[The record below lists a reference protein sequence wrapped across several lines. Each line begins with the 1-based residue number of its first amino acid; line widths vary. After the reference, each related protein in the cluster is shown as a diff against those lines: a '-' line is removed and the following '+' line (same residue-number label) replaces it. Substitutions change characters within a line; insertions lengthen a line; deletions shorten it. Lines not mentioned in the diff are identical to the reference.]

1 MFKRHEKFE
10 YFLTIFKLNVELKNA
25 KFVEYLTLSESRF
38 LLAMN
43 YYCLQIRNETSNY
56 VFQTAIS
63 LKLYY
68 TILNVRYLH
77 ES

>member
-43 YYCLQIRNETSNY
+43 
-56 VFQTAIS
+56 
-63 LKLYY
+63 
-68 TILNVRYLH
+68 
-77 ES
+77 